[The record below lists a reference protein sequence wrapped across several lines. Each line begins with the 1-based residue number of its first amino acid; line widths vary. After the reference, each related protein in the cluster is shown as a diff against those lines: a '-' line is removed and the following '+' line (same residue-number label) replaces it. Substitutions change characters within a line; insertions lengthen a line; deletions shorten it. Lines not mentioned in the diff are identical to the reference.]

1 MTAFKISQELAFTSA
16 PKLASKSKDSISK
29 FKESREGDIPE
40 YEKSEI
46 KPKETKDITIINST
60 LDKEE
65 VPKKKVSTRRK
76 SSTKSTEGSEDQEP
90 VLKPK
95 KKKPK
100 SADESKV
107 YNYMLIIYYHNY
119 KHTKDECYISV

>member
-1 MTAFKISQELAFTSA
+1 MTTFKISQELAFTSA
-16 PKLASKSKDSISK
+16 PKFASKSKDSISK
-29 FKESREGDIPE
+29 PKESREGDIPE

-46 KPKETKDITIINST
+46 KPKEKTKDINST

-76 SSTKSTEGSEDQEP
+76 STKSTEGSEDQKP
-90 VLKPK
+90 VSKPK

-107 YNYMLIIYYHNY
+107 YNYMLII
-119 KHTKDECYISV
+119 